1 MQQNLKT
8 TGADTSEFGK
18 KADIASLKTTV
29 DNLDKLDI
37 EMLKT
42 VPADLKKIRNLVEK
56 EPAKKNLCNELVKK
70 DNAYV
75 FRLLILVI

>member
-8 TGADTSEFGK
+8 TGVDTSEFGK
-18 KADIASLKTTV
+18 KADIDKTTV

-37 EMLKT
+37 EKLKT
-42 VPADLKKIRNLVEK
+42 VPADLKKLRNLVEK
-56 EPAKKNLCNELVKK
+56 EPAKKNLYNELVKK
-70 DNAYV
+70 DNANV

>member
-8 TGADTSEFGK
+8 TGVDTSEFGK
-18 KADIASLKTTV
+18 KADIDKTTV

-37 EMLKT
+37 EKLKT
-42 VPADLKKIRNLVEK
+42 VPADLKKLRKLVEK
-56 EPAKKNLCNELVKK
+56 EPAKKKLYNELVKK
-70 DNAYV
+70 DNANV

>member
-8 TGADTSEFGK
+8 TGVDTSEFGK
-18 KADIASLKTTV
+18 KADIDKTTV

-37 EMLKT
+37 EKLKT
-42 VPADLKKIRNLVEK
+42 VPADLNKLRNLVEK
-56 EPAKKNLCNELVKK
+56 EPAKKNLYNELVKK
-70 DNAYV
+70 DNANV

>member
-42 VPADLKKIRNLVEK
+42 VPADLKKIKNLVEK
-56 EPAKKNLCNELVKK
+56 EPA
-70 DNAYV
+70 
-75 FRLLILVI
+75 

>member
-42 VPADLKKIRNLVEK
+42 VPADLKKNK
-56 EPAKKNLCNELVKK
+56 ESSRKRTC
-70 DNAYV
+70 
-75 FRLLILVI
+75 

>member
-8 TGADTSEFGK
+8 TGVDTSEFGK
-18 KADIASLKTTV
+18 KADIDKTAV

-37 EMLKT
+37 EKLKT
-42 VPADLKKIRNLVEK
+42 VPADLKKLRNLVEK
-56 EPAKKNLCNELVKK
+56 EPAKKNLYNELVKK
-70 DNAYV
+70 DNANV

>member
-8 TGADTSEFGK
+8 TGVDTSEFGK

-37 EMLKT
+37 EMFKT

-56 EPAKKNLCNELVKK
+56 EPAKNNLCNKLVKK
-70 DNAYV
+70 DNANV